1 MIGNLS
7 LALRYYS
14 AEANLRVRFL
24 VTDNAA
30 AVAVMEQEARQL
42 EVDLEGVADG
52 MKTLQ
57 TEMEQNKQAKYKDEQ
72 RMNKLR

>member
-1 MIGNLS
+1 M
-7 LALRYYS
+7 
-14 AEANLRVRFL
+14 RFL

-42 EVDLEGVADG
+42 EVDLEGVANG